1 MKKHFL
7 LLFLMAL
14 LPLAGW
20 AQNYYDVSVTPYDA
34 ASVWCGEAPTVQRGW
49 ISLSGSGAVSNPSV
63 KDAIAACLVAQ
74 TTDGYDVGEHTYK
87 LVQSS
92 ASNEVQV
99 GEDLYTFHVLSSS
112 TATLTITKFT
122 GDPVIETNQ
131 LTYVENSDYTGSA
144 KPLLTLTD
152 ADGAKAATATVNG
165 VAAPVVYALSADASD
180 WTEDYASLTGTDAG
194 TYTVYYKVA
203 GTTNY
208 TGSATATAFGGV
220 GDGMKILQKNLADA
234 FTVADAKPTANTWTY
249 DTEAHVLFSA
259 PVAPISFGTTEIPYE
274 YSLTGEDETW
284 YTSAQIAASEDL
296 TAAFKGTSNTGN
308 KTVYWRVKETANYTG
323 HVATAL
329 TATIEKATP
338 VFTELPTF
346 ADSKGYDGEEIH
358 LITSAGEATLG
369 AVPVFER
376 KTGTGAWTSTWKDN
390 INDADFIR
398 SAAYSYQIRYTT
410 KTTADLNPA
419 IASPYGLSDPI
430 VISKA
435 DIAGFTE
442 PVAKTGLRV
451 NGADQELVEA
461 ASWGENTPAGTFSYS
476 LDGINYDAAVPTATD
491 EDDYIVYFKMTPT
504 DATNYN
510 VFENQY
516 AVSIAAAN
524 PAYIIPVAANKYYGQ
539 TDPALT
545 YTVQDG
551 TGAPL
556 ENSVLKGT
564 VELARTNG
572 NNVGEYIIYVK
583 AYTPGAD
590 EAYDVANVLNTPTSV
605 DEANKTAVFK
615 INVDPN
621 AKLKLNFTADAIENK
636 SSKVYDGTTDIAALA
651 FDKNDLE
658 ADESTLLDG
667 DTWETLKAAAT
678 VNFTL
683 ANKNVALGNQ
693 VTVTVTG
700 LANYAA
706 VEVTPL
712 PFAVTP
718 LPITITANDQV
729 IAQGA
734 DIDQDEYVTAPAPVA
749 GDDLNIVLTATK
761 SAVGEWDNAIEV
773 SAENANYDFTF
784 VAGKLTINGAGAIA
798 LGEGG
803 NDLQLISDYAGQ
815 NVNVTINFAGTRNGR
830 DLGGER
836 NWVKENWVTLTLPF
850 DIDVATLSQKLGY
863 AIVNVIDDTKTKV
876 DGTSSEFY
884 GKLTMKGGN
893 GYHAGE
899 ADADT
904 KLAANKPIVVKI
916 ADDIANVGTAGKVDF
931 GSQLIVAPTD
941 LTVDAGQG
949 AKFVGTYA
957 QKEVSSANDENIW
970 FLIGGGYTKWAYIM
984 STSGATWTI
993 APFEAYIDM
1002 SNPGVQAMTF
1012 YFEDIDGTVT
1022 AISSVDADNSDAKQA
1037 AEGWYT
1043 LQGVKLESAPTQKGI
1058 YIFNGKKV
1066 AIQ

>member
-1 MKKHFL
+1 
-7 LLFLMAL
+7 MAL

-20 AQNYYDVSVTPYDA
+20 AETIIDNEYDVNVVPSDGSA
-34 ASVWCGEAPTVQRGW
+34 VWNGRKPEVQAGWLIVQSEAPTKPTKAQ
-49 ISLSGSGAVSNPSV
+49 
-63 KDAIAACLVAQ
+63 VADQ
-74 TTDGYDVGEHTYK
+74 IEVVDLADYNVGNHTYVLK
-87 LVQSS
+87 LKAGAPGYVDI
-92 ASNEVQV
+92 ATGV
-99 GEDLYTFHVLSSS
+99 EDHYNRYFLHTNAQN

-122 GDPVIETNQ
+122 EDPFIDGSLLGYVNDD
-131 LTYVENSDYTGSA
+131 LTYTASA
-144 KPLLTLTD
+144 QALLS
-152 ADGAKAATATVNG
+152 GGATATANG
-165 VAAPVVYALSADASD
+165 VAVPVIYTLNPAGNPLVTFDSYANVK
-180 WTEDYASLTGTDAG
+180 GTNAG
-194 TYTVYYKVA
+194 EYTVYYQVA
-203 GTTNY
+203 GTDNY
-208 TGSATATAFGGV
+208 AGTDWVPMAGHKNIAKATQNFAAEG
-220 GDGMKILQKNLADA
+220 AA
-234 FTVADAKPTANTWTY
+234 PTANTWTY
-249 DTEAHVLFSA
+249 DATAHALVIAPTS
-259 PVAPISFGTTEIPYE
+259 PVANGTYE
-274 YSLTGEDETW
+274 YCATNSTNDEDWT
-284 YTSAQIAASEDL
+284 TDPTTI
-296 TAAFKGTSNTGN
+296 TGTSNTGN
-308 KTVYWRVKETANYTG
+308 KTVWWRVKDTENYEG
-323 HVATAL
+323 NAASSL
-329 TATIEKATP
+329 TATINKATP
-338 VFTELPTF
+338 VLNVDGVINTAWNL
-346 ADSKGYDGEEIH
+346 YDDANHNLFLQRATATIGE
-358 LITSAGEATLG
+358 TTLG
-369 AVPVFER
+369 TDAISYNARYKAPGGTYGGWFGA
-376 KTGTGAWTSTWKDN
+376 KTNPTNSNFTNKKD
-390 INDADFIR
+390 AG
-398 SAAYSYQIRYTT
+398 SYQVQIWVEE
-410 KTTADLNPA
+410 TADYNAVYHKPNNQFVRIDVA
-419 IASPYGLSDPI
+419 
-430 VISKA
+430 KA
-435 DIAGFTE
+435 DITGYTE
-442 PVAKTGLRV
+442 PVAKTGLRA

-491 EDDYIVYFKMTPT
+491 EDNYIVYFKMTPT

-545 YTVQDG
+545 YTVQNAAGETLD
-551 TGAPL
+551 
-556 ENSVLKGT
+556 NSVLKGT

-590 EAYDVANVLNTPTSV
+590 EAYDVANVLNTPTSD

-615 INVDPN
+615 INLDPN

-636 SSKVYDGTTDIAALA
+636 SSKVYDGTTAIAALA
-651 FDKNDLE
+651 FDKDDLE

-683 ANKNVALGNQ
+683 ANENVALGNQ

-734 DIDQDEYVTAPAPVA
+734 DIAQDEYVTDPAPVA

-761 SAVGEWDNAIEV
+761 SAVGEWDDAIEV

-830 DLGGER
+830 NLGGVR

-850 DIDVATLSQKLGY
+850 NITVAELSQKLGY
-863 AIVNVIDDTKTKV
+863 AIVNEIDDTKTKV

-884 GKLTMKGGN
+884 GKLTMKGA
-893 GYHAGE
+893 YGE
-899 ADADT
+899 DY
-904 KLAANKPIVVKI
+904 LPANKPIVVKI

-957 QKEVSSANDENIW
+957 QKEVSSADDENIW

-1002 SNPGVQAMTF
+1002 SVNPGVQAMTF